1 MGNQM
6 NSATKPFR
14 ICRAQIALAATL
26 TCLAGAA
33 LADQTHVSYSL
44 AVGATKAIVL
54 PAANTPIQVSCS
66 QNNQGNV
73 GVGQATINRSSTFDG
88 LVWASFD
95 VATEGQVTVGDSA
108 TAGTHIVW
116 CDAYGGIDIEVLS
129 ATEIEVKNGSP
140 ATASGVVMFVY

>member
-1 MGNQM
+1 M

-14 ICRAQIALAATL
+14 IRRAQIALAATL

-44 AVGATKAIVL
+44 AAGATKAIVL

-88 LVWASFD
+88 LVWVGFD
-95 VATEGQVTVGDSA
+95 VATGQVTVGDSA

-116 CDAYGGIDIEVLS
+116 CDFLGEVDIEVLG
-129 ATEIEVKNGSP
+129 ATEIEVKNGSSG
-140 ATASGVVMFVY
+140 TASGVVMFVY